1 MGCINTEGQFVPTA
15 TRVEHF
21 DGIYFLIM
29 RTNFNS
35 EKELEHYVMSANIN
49 QLSESGLIISKN
61 RIRQFNLG
69 KFGIVDI
76 LAWERWKDTLCI
88 DVVEL
93 KKNRI
98 DAKALG
104 QGLKYV
110 QGVQDYFRS
119 RFDITGKTTR
129 GNINV
134 NVNLI
139 LIGSSVEE
147 GNLAR
152 ICNVF
157 NNVNMFRYEK
167 YNGMVKFK
175 RPEIVWSEYKKF
187 VL

>member
-1 MGCINTEGQFVPTA
+1 
-15 TRVEHF
+15 
-21 DGIYFLIM
+21 M
-29 RTNFNS
+29 RTRFNS
-35 EKELEHYVMSANIN
+35 EKELEHYLMSANIS
-49 QLSESGLIISKN
+49 QLSEFGLILNKN
-61 RIRQFNLG
+61 RIRQYNLG

-76 LAWERWKDTLCI
+76 LAWERWGDTLCI
-88 DVVEL
+88 DIVEL
-93 KKNRI
+93 KKDRI

-110 QGVQDYFRS
+110 QGVQDYFLS

-134 NVNLI
+134 SVNLI

-167 YNGMVKFK
+167 INDVVKFK
-175 RPEIVWSEYKKF
+175 RPEIVWNEYKKL
-187 VL
+187 VM